1 MHETNEETPR
11 GLLLLAQAAYL
22 RPTPEE
28 ILRALPPAYRG
39 VPHVLVDLDLP
50 SEALEAVHARDFGP
64 ARRALEAQIQ
74 ERLSP
79 RRAQYPDY
87 RIVYFGSA
95 PVPLTVWLGFRVE
108 TWQQVEVVPHH
119 HTRRI
124 WGWFTEPGQPPA
136 RLAEV
141 KLPDYRDRTPGE
153 AVIRV
158 STSHLV
164 DRHVTLRAVPEPL
177 VEMDIALEH
186 PSEDAFTN
194 IDQMHAVAQS
204 FRRALDLLGDNFPGV
219 HLVHLFASVQ
229 PGMALLLGAQIS
241 RTMHPPV
248 QSYQYERHAEEGPSH
263 ARALLINAP
272 SRPPV
277 LPLSDEEVVRAGRDR
292 EGLQADLGRMK
303 GFAERSGRGPGAS
316 WISDVLSRKDDHPA
330 FLGPWLRLP
339 RLHETPLPGTRADVS
354 SRSVDDTFR
363 LSGERAWQID
373 DHWLAHLARR
383 IPDDEGRRRALRQL
397 VLHEA
402 VHRGPQTLTGASS
415 VEIGRFPRVLEEI
428 DYHADVWAMLH
439 EHALTELS
447 PGADV
452 AGSPRFFAEMIRVAT
467 ETMWA
472 FDDDG
477 PPLTHIQIRR
487 LNRYLIWYWQ
497 YLHVERATNDARTKL
512 DDILAL
518 LADKPVLELA
528 GPPIVARDER
538 VFFELDHRRMG
549 VPELAIYHR
558 GKLHRHGSRLDF
570 PITELL
576 EGVRARDGHKI
587 LGVLRST
594 FEQTVRA

>member
-1 MHETNEETPR
+1 MHETNEESPR

-22 RPTPEE
+22 RPTLEE
-28 ILRALPPAYRG
+28 ILRALPPGYRG

-50 SEALEAVHARDFGP
+50 SEALDAVHARDFGP
-64 ARRALEAQIQ
+64 ARRTLEAQIE
-74 ERLSP
+74 ERLLP

-95 PVPLTVWLGFRVE
+95 PIPLTVWLGFRLE
-108 TWQQVEVVPHH
+108 TWQQVEVAPHH
-119 HTRRI
+119 HARRS
-124 WGWFTEPGQPPA
+124 WGWFTDPGQPPA

-141 KLPDYRDRTPGE
+141 KLPDYRDRTSGE
-153 AVIRV
+153 AVVRV
-158 STSHLV
+158 STSHVV
-164 DRHVTLRAVPEPL
+164 DRQVTLRAVPEPL
-177 VEMDIALEH
+177 VEIDIALED
-186 PSEDAFTN
+186 PSEDTFTS
-194 IDQMHAVAQS
+194 IDQMRSVAQS
-204 FRRALDLLGDNFPGV
+204 FRRALDVLGDNFPGV
-219 HLVHLFASVQ
+219 RVVHLFASVQ

-248 QSYQYERHAEEGPSH
+248 QTYQYERHAEDGPRH
-263 ARALLINAP
+263 VRALLINAP

-277 LPLSDEEVVRAGRDR
+277 LPLTEEAVARAGKDR
-292 EGLQADLGRMK
+292 AKLQADLDRMK
-303 GFAERSGRGPGAS
+303 GFAERSRRHPSPS
-316 WISDVLSRKDDHPA
+316 WVSEVLSSPDGHPTFA
-330 FLGPWLRLP
+330 GPWLRLP
-339 RLHETPLPGTRADVS
+339 RLHETPLPGTRADAS
-354 SRSVDDTFR
+354 SRSVDDSFR
-363 LSGERAWQID
+363 LSGEGDWQID
-373 DHWLAHLARR
+373 DHWLARLARR
-383 IPDDEGRRRALRQL
+383 IPDDDERHRALRLL

-402 VHRGPQTLTGASS
+402 VHRGPQALTRASS

-439 EHALTELS
+439 EQALTELS
-447 PGADV
+447 PEAGV
-452 AGSPRFFAEMIRVAT
+452 AGSPRFFADMIRLAT

-497 YLHVERATNDARTKL
+497 YLHVERAAKDAPTKL

-518 LADKPVLELA
+518 LVDKPVLELA
-528 GPPIVARDER
+528 GPPIVARGER

-549 VPELAIYHR
+549 VPELAIYHHGR
-558 GKLHRHGSRLDF
+558 LHRHGSRLDF

-576 EGVRARDGHKI
+576 QGVCARDGQKI

-594 FEQTVRA
+594 FEQIVRE